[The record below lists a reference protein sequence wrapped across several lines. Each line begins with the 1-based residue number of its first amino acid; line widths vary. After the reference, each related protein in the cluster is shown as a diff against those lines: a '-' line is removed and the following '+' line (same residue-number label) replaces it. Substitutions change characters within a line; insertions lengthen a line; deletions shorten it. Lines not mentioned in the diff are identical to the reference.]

1 MLCSSNSSSLIKIAR
16 LKILLKMYCCRKL
29 RIMVYYTQFLNLQA
43 KRFFPI
49 KLKRNMAQGGYL
61 STVTHHIPI
70 IKYYS
75 CLK

>member
-43 KRFFPI
+43 KRFFPYQAEE
-49 KLKRNMAQGGYL
+49 KH
-61 STVTHHIPI
+61 STRRLFIYCHTSHTHN
-70 IKYYS
+70 
-75 CLK
+75 

>member
-1 MLCSSNSSSLIKIAR
+1 
-16 LKILLKMYCCRKL
+16 MYCCRNF
-29 RIMVYYTQFLNLQA
+29 RIMLYYTQFLNLQA
-43 KRFFPI
+43 KRFFFPI

-70 IKYYS
+70 IKYYN